1 MIENENILNN
11 INEAHNKKI
20 KDNGTLL
27 ISEIQKKVILPYT
40 KGEVKEIYRN
50 NKNIYR
56 DEYDVIDKVFTKD
69 FYYYRH
75 QFTSRFREAVELIT
89 KREGMS
95 KIDGYNLG
103 SELFLKNYL
112 HPAVISAC
120 KNLDELNVYLD
131 CLDKNEL
138 DDFKIFEIKY
148 ELYPTVI
155 SKNEIGVY
163 EKENILRKITK
174 FIKKIFKKYEYN

>member
-1 MIENENILNN
+1 MIENENMQNDDN
-11 INEAHNKKI
+11 MKKKI
-20 KDNGTLL
+20 TDNGVLV

-40 KGEVKEIYRN
+40 KGEVKEIYRK
-50 NKNIYR
+50 NKELYK
-56 DEYDVIDKVFTKD
+56 DEQDVIEKEFTKD

-95 KIDGYNLG
+95 KLDGFNLG
-103 SELFLKNYL
+103 SELFLKSYL
-112 HPAVISAC
+112 HPAIISAC

-138 DDFKIFEIKY
+138 DDFKVFDIKY
-148 ELYPTVI
+148 ELYPAVI
-155 SKNEIGVY
+155 SKNDIGIY
-163 EKENILRKITK
+163 EKETFFKRLSKFFRKM
-174 FIKKIFKKYEYN
+174 FKKCEYN

>member
-1 MIENENILNN
+1 
-11 INEAHNKKI
+11 
-20 KDNGTLL
+20 
-27 ISEIQKKVILPYT
+27 
-40 KGEVKEIYRN
+40 
-50 NKNIYR
+50 
-56 DEYDVIDKVFTKD
+56 
-69 FYYYRH
+69 
-75 QFTSRFREAVELIT
+75 
-89 KREGMS
+89 MS

-163 EKENILRKITK
+163 EKENFLRKITK